1 MESSNGNLPNNTDH
15 FRAMTSTDAIS
26 LSIDKR
32 KIEPHMSE
40 QLSAESRNLLHR
52 MTQTKSM
59 ESSNGNLPNKTD
71 HFRAM
76 TSVDAIS
83 HTTDKRKIEPH
94 MQKHMSAESGN
105 LLHILDI
112 RDPEIK
118 QTHSAT
124 FNIIL
129 TSYE

>member
-1 MESSNGNLPNNTDH
+1 MASV
-15 FRAMTSTDAIS
+15 DAIS
-26 LSIDKR
+26 LS
-32 KIEPHMSE
+32 
-40 QLSAESRNLLHR
+40 
-52 MTQTKSM
+52 
-59 ESSNGNLPNKTD
+59 
-71 HFRAM
+71 
-76 TSVDAIS
+76 
-83 HTTDKRKIEPH
+83 TDKRKIEPH
-94 MQKHMSAESGN
+94 MQKHMSAESRN